1 MGNRLARLAA
11 HLVQQQSFYPL
22 FPPPPEGQAQL
33 DFRHAEHWRM
43 PLTPDVL
50 LLPSRLAPFAK
61 DVMGSLCLNPG
72 ALTKATTGG
81 TYALLT
87 IHPIPE
93 ARLNAMAGGN
103 GNGTDGSG
111 GSDTPIAHAVAP
123 RTHVEILRI

>member
-1 MGNRLARLAA
+1 VSSNVGNRLARLAA
-11 HLVQQQSFYPL
+11 HMVQQQSFYPL

-93 ARLNAMAGGN
+93 ARLNAMAGG
-103 GNGTDGSG
+103 SG
-111 GSDTPIAHAVAP
+111 AEGSDTPIAHAVAP